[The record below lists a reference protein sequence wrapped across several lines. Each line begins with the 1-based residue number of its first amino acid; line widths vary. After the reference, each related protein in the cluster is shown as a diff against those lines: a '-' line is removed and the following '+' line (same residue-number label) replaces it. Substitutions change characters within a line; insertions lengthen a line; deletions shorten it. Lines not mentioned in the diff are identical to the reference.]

1 MDAADRWSKVAFFG
15 GPITP
20 WIEGEP
26 PRWLQQIYPRIETA
40 FAAHNLGQEPHP
52 ITQSKFPFGAHMA
65 MRANVQR
72 RYLFDLKLGLR
83 LGNRLRGEEIAVFK
97 AMTRDGLEGRWSPG
111 AKVQHFIPKG
121 RQTKKYLRPYY
132 RVLGVLDALNMA
144 QEGQDLL
151 SIDSSIFSL

>member
-1 MDAADRWSKVAFFG
+1 MSRLDGFSRYTRGSK
-15 GPITP
+15 PHLQLIT
-20 WIEGEP
+20 W
-26 PRWLQQIYPRIETA
+26 A
-40 FAAHNLGQEPHP
+40 
-52 ITQSKFPFGAHMA
+52 K
-65 MRANVQR
+65 
-72 RYLFDLKLGLR
+72 R

-151 SIDSSIFSL
+151 SIDSSICPL